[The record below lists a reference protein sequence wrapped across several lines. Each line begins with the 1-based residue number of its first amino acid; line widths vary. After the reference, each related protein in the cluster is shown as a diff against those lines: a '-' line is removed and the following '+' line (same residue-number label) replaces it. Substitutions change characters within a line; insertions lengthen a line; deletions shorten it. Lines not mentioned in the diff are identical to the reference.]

1 MNKNPI
7 ITIGITAFNDW
18 KYLMKAIESVI
29 QQTSNNWKG
38 VLILDGECDKKTK
51 KIFDNFYHSHFKK
64 YSFTEN
70 QGPPKTR
77 EKAIELCETEWY
89 YHLDGDD
96 LLPVNSIKLIIKAI
110 NDNPNADFV
119 YGNCEH
125 FSRSKSMTREPIED
139 TEYLSYGPLFN
150 TQSPIKKNLFYRLNG
165 FDKNKNLIM
174 NFDWDFWITV
184 FENKIKGIRIDS
196 TIYKRRNRKNNI
208 GNRKIHLGPKSVD
221 YIVKKHPLYFNTTN
235 RINIAKFN
243 VYEKLAR
250 YYKAQGNRNLAYE
263 WAKKAVELGD
273 SHEGLENIFT
283 EKNMSIARY
292 KLRRFARYCTILIN
306 KFFK

>member
-18 KYLMKAIESVI
+18 KYLNKAIESVI
-29 QQTSNNWKG
+29 KQTCSNWKG
-38 VLILDGECDKKTK
+38 VLVLDGGCDIKTK
-51 KIFDNFYHSHFKK
+51 KIFEKFDHSNFKK
-64 YSFTEN
+64 YSFTKN

-96 LLPVNSIKLIIKAI
+96 LLPSNSIKLIIKAI
-110 NDNPNADFV
+110 NDNPNADFI

-125 FSRSKSMTREPIED
+125 FSRSKTMMRKPIED

-150 TQSPIKKNLFYRLNG
+150 TQSPIKKSLFYRLQG
-165 FDKNKNLIM
+165 FDKNKDLIM

-184 FENKIKGIRIDS
+184 FENKIKGARVDTS
-196 TIYKRRNRKNNI
+196 IYIRRNRKNNI
-208 GNRKIHLGPKSVD
+208 GNRKMHLGPRSVD
-221 YIVKKHPLYFNTTN
+221 YIVKKHPVFFNTTK
-235 RINIAKFN
+235 RINLAKFN

-250 YYKAQGNRNLAYE
+250 YYKAQGNRNLAYQ
-263 WAKKAVELGD
+263 WAKKAVEIGD
-273 SHEGLENIFT
+273 SHEGLENIFI
-283 EKNMSIARY
+283 ENDMFIIRY
-292 KLRRFARYCTILIN
+292 KLRRFFRRFYILIN
-306 KFFK
+306 KYS